1 MWLPFSL
8 HSAAFMSTTNGHAAL
23 EFRGRM
29 LNVSLLRVH
38 TNDLDE
44 IAESLR
50 QQLTRSALLR
60 ELPVALDLQ
69 VQIID
74 VDGLLEVLRRAHM
87 KVIGAVRGAASMEAA
102 VRRTG
107 LAVIQDPGNRA
118 AEPDAI
124 AEPEPAMEAPPA
136 AEPAAAPPQEA
147 AEPFAVQLL
156 RTPVRSGQQMYIR
169 NSDLTLTA
177 QVGAGAEVIADGNVH
192 IYGALRGRAI
202 AGAQGDTN
210 ACIFC
215 SDLQAELVAI
225 AGTYMVADDIPSDM
239 RGRAVQIRLVED
251 RLDFQ
256 ALN

>member
-1 MWLPFSL
+1 
-8 HSAAFMSTTNGHAAL
+8 
-23 EFRGRM
+23 M

-44 IAESLR
+44 IADTLR
-50 QQLTRSALLR
+50 EQLTRSALLR

-74 VDGLLEVLRRAHM
+74 VDGLLEILRREHM

-107 LAVIQDPGNRA
+107 LAVIQDPGSRGR
-118 AEPDAI
+118 
-124 AEPEPAMEAPPA
+124 EPEAAVVEVPVQAESAPAAAAP
-136 AEPAAAPPQEA
+136 AEPAAAS
-147 AEPFAVQLL
+147 EPFEVQLL
-156 RTPVRSGQQMYIR
+156 RTPVRSGQQLYIR

-202 AGAQGDTN
+202 AGAQGDTK

-239 RGRAVQIRLVED
+239 RGRAVQIRLIED

>member
-1 MWLPFSL
+1 
-8 HSAAFMSTTNGHAAL
+8 
-23 EFRGRM
+23 M

-44 IAESLR
+44 IAETLR
-50 QQLTRSALLR
+50 TQLTRSALLR

-74 VDGLLEVLRRAHM
+74 VEGLLEVLRREHM

-107 LAVIQDPGNRA
+107 LAVIQDPGSRGREA
-118 AEPDAI
+118 DV
-124 AEPEPAMEAPPA
+124 PAEAPPA
-136 AEPAAAPPQEA
+136 PAAPQAEAAPAAAAPA
-147 AEPFAVQLL
+147 GEPFAVQLL
-156 RTPVRSGQQMYIR
+156 RTPVRSGQQLYIR
-169 NSDLTLTA
+169 NSDVTLTA
-177 QVGAGAEVIADGNVH
+177 QVGAGAEIIADGNVH

-225 AGTYMVADDIPSDM
+225 AGTYMVADDIPSNM
-239 RGRAVQIRLVED
+239 RGRAVQIRLIED